1 VLVAGE
7 LLADIV
13 ASPGPGPAMT
23 LTARPGGGPANV
35 AVGLAR
41 LGLPAEFVGRVS
53 VAGVGPWLREH
64 LVGNGVGT
72 THTVAA
78 AQLPTLAFVG
88 LDAHGVPSYAFY
100 GPTTADWYWDP
111 AELPDAAGSAAVALH
126 TGTLACALPPGAAV
140 LAAWADRLRAD
151 GVLVSYDPNVRP
163 TLIPDL
169 AAFVEVAAGW
179 VRRSHLVKVSEED
192 LSVLHPG
199 RDPMSTAAQ
208 WAGAGPELVVV
219 TRGEHG
225 AVAFRPDGTTLARP
239 GPAIV
244 VADTVGAGDAFAA
257 GLLAWLAGAG
267 ALHPGGPAGL
277 ADEQLAA
284 ALDQAIEVAAIT
296 CTRFGADPPYAAE
309 LTGAGA

>member
-1 VLVAGE
+1 
-7 LLADIV
+7 
-13 ASPGPGPAMT
+13 
-23 LTARPGGGPANV
+23 
-35 AVGLAR
+35 
-41 LGLPAEFVGRVS
+41 
-53 VAGVGPWLREH
+53 
-64 LVGNGVGT
+64 
-72 THTVAA
+72 
-78 AQLPTLAFVG
+78 
-88 LDAHGVPSYAFY
+88 
-100 GPTTADWYWDP
+100 
-111 AELPDAAGSAAVALH
+111 
-126 TGTLACALPPGAAV
+126 
-140 LAAWADRLRAD
+140 
-151 GVLVSYDPNVRP
+151 VRP